1 MDDLISRKQALEYI
15 SAWQQANAG
24 AETQTEYAVIES
36 CYRMMQNLPTAY
48 DVEAVVRELEA
59 KSTFYAHEAEGDN
72 DMGYEYLTI
81 RKYGISDG
89 LQIAIEVVRGGRNEE
104 HFN

>member
-48 DVEAVVRELEA
+48 DVEAVVRELE
-59 KSTFYAHEAEGDN
+59 KEYEA
-72 DMGYEYLTI
+72 TI
-81 RKYGISDG
+81 DLYHRTADVYYSGNAYGLD
-89 LQIAIEVVRGGRNEE
+89 IAIEIVRGGRNE
-104 HFN
+104 

>member
-48 DVEAVVRELEA
+48 DVEAVVRELET
-59 KSTFYAHEAEGDN
+59 KSNGFFADDEEFGE
-72 DMGYEYLTI
+72 MFVKTI
-81 RKYGISDG
+81 P
-89 LQIAIEVVRGGRNEE
+89 LPTAIEIVRGGRNE
-104 HFN
+104 